1 MPIVPDFF
9 GQVFKWRNDTCFGQ
23 ILHGAIR
30 GKAMKRKT
38 SYAQPKLLHL
48 IDSSQVAVGAQ
59 CNSGGG
65 AADGCM
71 PGGAAGTGCGAGT
84 GGP

>member
-30 GKAMKRKT
+30 SLAA
-38 SYAQPKLLHL
+38 AQL
-48 IDSSQVAVGAQ
+48 SR
-59 CNSGGG
+59 
-65 AADGCM
+65 
-71 PGGAAGTGCGAGT
+71 
-84 GGP
+84 